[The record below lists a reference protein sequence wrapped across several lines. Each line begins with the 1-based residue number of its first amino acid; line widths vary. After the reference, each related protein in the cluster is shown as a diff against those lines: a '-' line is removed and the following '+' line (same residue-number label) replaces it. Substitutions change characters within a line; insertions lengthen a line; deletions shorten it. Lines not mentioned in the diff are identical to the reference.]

1 MDAAAPIPDLLNLSN
16 FSETRVPSRQLCD
29 FLWVRQ
35 FLRISDGAS
44 PLGRAKMLEGCLPG
58 AGLSFAAV
66 PSVPAFDL
74 PHATFKRLLQNYLG
88 IVGHRLP
95 HTHHCG
101 GGHVV
106 QLDGDNSHHIQVC
119 PMLGRG
125 KLAHDEL
132 KNSLAHALL
141 ACGVASEV
149 RTEVRLGARGE
160 DGVGLTY
167 NGDLVYFLP
176 DGRRV
181 LLECSRLTI
190 TQSSIAGSGSLAGPS
205 SVLNLLRIAEN
216 ARRDHARASAIVEN
230 DEGNTLFIPIVLTSC
245 GGFGPS
251 ARAFLKEVFKTAQA
265 NGRWAM
271 ASGQPEVLTTWNTFY
286 ASTYWNMR
294 LSVAGAV
301 MDAHVQ
307 NDILLRDR
315 TRNLVVVGRQPHPN
329 PNHSSYSSVGRP
341 RRGVTA
347 APLGVV

>member
-1 MDAAAPIPDLLNLSN
+1 M
-16 FSETRVPSRQLCD
+16 
-29 FLWVRQ
+29 
-35 FLRISDGAS
+35 
-44 PLGRAKMLEGCLPG
+44 
-58 AGLSFAAV
+58 
-66 PSVPAFDL
+66 
-74 PHATFKRLLQNYLG
+74 
-88 IVGHRLP
+88 
-95 HTHHCG
+95 
-101 GGHVV
+101 
-106 QLDGDNSHHIQVC
+106 
-119 PMLGRG
+119 
-125 KLAHDEL
+125 
-132 KNSLAHALL
+132 
-141 ACGVASEV
+141 
-149 RTEVRLGARGE
+149 
-160 DGVGLTY
+160 
-167 NGDLVYFLP
+167 
-176 DGRRV
+176 
-181 LLECSRLTI
+181 
-190 TQSSIAGSGSLAGPS
+190 
-205 SVLNLLRIAEN
+205 
-216 ARRDHARASAIVEN
+216 
-230 DEGNTLFIPIVLTSC
+230 NTLFIPIVLTSC